1 MLGVPVA
8 LDLPPTHSLEREYVP
23 KNRPKARIGADYKRR
38 KERGVNLCFDP
49 FSTTPLPFLIASNVR
64 SVINWRA
71 IVTYY
76 DT

>member
-8 LDLPPTHSLEREYVP
+8 LNLPPTHSLEREYVP
-23 KNRPKARIGADYKRR
+23 KNRPKARIG
-38 KERGVNLCFDP
+38 VCFDP

-71 IVTYY
+71 VVTYY